1 MSNEARAVADKIR
14 EARKACHCLFA
25 QVPEEVA
32 RGVMDTVDAALTGY
46 ATALRDAKA
55 QGMEECLDIVKVRI
69 QQRVEAIS
77 ITSLIRADVVRRKLS
92 REIEEL
98 QEVVNEIR
106 ARAAAIW
113 EGKP

>member
-1 MSNEARAVADKIR
+1 MSIDEQARVLSESIGAEASDAVPIVAAALR
-14 EARKACHCLFA
+14 EAKA
-25 QVPEEVA
+25 E
-32 RGVMDTVDAALTGY
+32 
-46 ATALRDAKA
+46 
-55 QGMEECLDIVKVRI
+55 GMEECLDIVKVRI

-106 ARAAAIW
+106 ARAAAIR

>member
-1 MSNEARAVADKIR
+1 MTLDEQARALAIAIMER
-14 EARKACHCLFA
+14 
-25 QVPEEVA
+25 PEGYDPALLIGEERA
-32 RGVMDTVDAALTGY
+32 WYDAKLPLILAAL
-46 ATALRDAKA
+46 LEAKA

-106 ARAAAIW
+106 ARAAAIR